1 MSTAPPPKAKRSRRS
16 GTEIRSRL
24 LEAAQEL
31 FAMRGYAGTSTK
43 EISQRAEVA
52 EILLF
57 RHFGNKAGLYEEAV
71 LSPFE
76 KFAEEYAATWA
87 GHRIG
92 EKPLESALRDYVAML
107 YEFFASH
114 RSLLLALQRGW
125 QDNPMTADY
134 LNQSFARM
142 QQVALEAAAEF
153 GLPDR
158 NFSLTTQLIVG
169 LIMSTAVHGDFLLP
183 PAEHDS
189 SSTAIDGLCEYV
201 LRGVGVPAP
210 MTDG

>member
-1 MSTAPPPKAKRSRRS
+1 MSTAPPPKVKRNRRSRD
-16 GTEIRSRL
+16 EIRSRL
-24 LEAAQEL
+24 LDAAREL
-31 FAMRGYAGTSTK
+31 FAQKGYAGTSTR
-43 EISQRAEVA
+43 EVSQRAEVA

-76 KFAEEYAATWA
+76 HFVDEYATRWA
-87 GHRIG
+87 GHSIG

-125 QDNPMTADY
+125 QDSPKTADH
-134 LNQSFARM
+134 LNQSFTRM

-158 NFSLTTQLIVG
+158 NFALTTQLIVG
-169 LIMSTAVHGDFLLP
+169 LIMSTAVHGELLLP
-183 PAEHDS
+183 AAEHDS
-189 SSTAIDGLCEYV
+189 SSAAIDRLCEYV
-201 LRGVGVPAP
+201 LLGVGLQ
-210 MTDG
+210 GRLQ